1 MALGHSQILNVR
13 PEERR
18 LVFSLVAVLAVTTL
32 VLELSDV
39 IATGG
44 FVSKVGP
51 NNIVWLW
58 IVDMVISILT
68 AGGYALAVDKMERLK
83 LVKWLTIGFA
93 ILFLALRF
101 VFSIGAPDWIS
112 YPLLYILTD
121 QFYAIFPLAFWA
133 MVNDLYNPA
142 EAKRLYPVI
151 LMGTAIGSILGNGL
165 AALSGWILQRSGGD
179 SPSLLPLGAVVLLVG
194 LLILE
199 FAFSRMTVRARQAG
213 GSAFDLKQTVSI
225 GVDYIR
231 NVPIFSYLALC
242 MLLAGLSF
250 TVIEYHFLS
259 SVDQMVS
266 RDPLQF
272 QAFYG
277 TFKIVLII
285 SILLVQAFVSN
296 RYLEKIGL
304 KSSFIVQPL
313 ALTLSAGV
321 ALFLPGVVGAAIA
334 RYLARLVQQSWDEPA
349 RKSMQ
354 NLIPDERRGR
364 VAVMI
369 DRYFYDVST
378 IVGSLVLGLLLF
390 LSGGG
395 WISPDLKLYVY
406 LGMAVLASLI
416 AIWSAIRLRGRYDQ
430 SLLDWRLIRPRRKSA
445 LDGIEF

>member
-1 MALGHSQILNVR
+1 MALGQSKFLNIK
-13 PEERR
+13 PEERK
-18 LVFSLVAVLAVTTL
+18 LVISLIAVLAVTTL

-58 IVDMVISILT
+58 IMDMVVSILT
-68 AGGYALAVDKMERLK
+68 AGIYALAVDKMERLK

-93 ILFLALRF
+93 ILFLVLRF
-101 VFSIGAPDWIS
+101 IFSIGAPDWLS
-112 YPLLYILTD
+112 YTLLYILTD

-133 MVNDLYNPA
+133 MVNDLYTPD
-142 EAKRLYPVI
+142 EAKRLFPVI
-151 LMGTAIGSILGNGL
+151 LMGSAAGSILGNGL
-165 AALSGWILQRSGGD
+165 AALSGWILQRSGGGP
-179 SPSLLPLGAVVLLVG
+179 PSLLPLGAVVLLVG

-199 FAFSRMTVRARQAG
+199 TAFSKLTVRARQAEG
-213 GSAFDLKQTVSI
+213 NSFDLKQTVSV
-225 GVDYIR
+225 GLDYIR
-231 NVPIFSYLALC
+231 NVPIFGYLAVC
-242 MLLAGLSF
+242 MLLGGLSF

-259 SVDQMVS
+259 SVDQAVS
-266 RDPLQF
+266 RNPLQF

-277 TFKIVLII
+277 TFKIVLIV
-285 SILLVQAFVSN
+285 SILLVQALISN

-304 KSSFIVQPL
+304 KSAFIVQPL

-321 ALFLPGVVGAAIA
+321 AFFVPGVAGAACA

-349 RKSMQ
+349 RKSLQ
-354 NLIPDERRGR
+354 NLVPDERRGR

-369 DRYFYDVST
+369 DRYFYDIST
-378 IVGSLVLGLLLF
+378 IIGSLILGLLLF
-390 LSGGG
+390 LGGRG
-395 WISPDLKLYVY
+395 WISPDVKVYVY
-406 LGMAVLASLI
+406 LGMGVLAALI
-416 AIWSAIRLRGRYDQ
+416 AFWSAIRLRGRYDQ